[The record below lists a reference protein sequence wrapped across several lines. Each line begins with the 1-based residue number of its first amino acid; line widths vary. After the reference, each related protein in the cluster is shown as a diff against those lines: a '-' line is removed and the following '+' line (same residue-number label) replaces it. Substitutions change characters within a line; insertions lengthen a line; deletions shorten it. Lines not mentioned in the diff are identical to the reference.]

1 MDGNSRLPQTG
12 TVSYHLLE
20 LTAICGE
27 FPACLLMR
35 IPGSTSY
42 KESVITSL
50 KKDGLLKTYYRD
62 KLRGYRLSRKARS
75 FLLKENPERFSF
87 FLTGNG
93 ETSRLKSEFPRR
105 LRLHR
110 VAEIFVS
117 MQNAGIRVFRD
128 EKPEIFS
135 AGGSPVPMLDCP
147 AYYSSREIKEIGI
160 DAVKIRGS
168 RMAGALLT
176 SSGIFVIYNGDSY
189 TMKWDYRAEIK
200 VQVFLKLLLCCERLP
215 GQYARTEVSGL
226 LLGNGLEHFYQIL
239 SAADT
244 ASRCFFLLD
253 GNYEHFYYLTNDQ
266 YGDTLLKLL
275 CSSEKITELN
285 RMLMQGLSPKDTG
298 LPIEH
303 DALGGDGSPVLFGYF
318 LDIPRINRFHTA
330 LQLQERTGTLVCFD
344 FQREVLH
351 RFCGDQVEF
360 STISFEK
367 FERRFFP

>member
-1 MDGNSRLPQTG
+1 MDGSSRLPRTD
-12 TVSYHLLE
+12 TISYHLLE

-27 FPACLLMR
+27 LPAYLLIR

-62 KLRGYRLSRKARS
+62 KLRGYRLGRKARG
-75 FLLKENPERFSF
+75 FLLEENPERFSF

-93 ETSRLKSEFPRR
+93 ETSRLKSEFTRR

-117 MQNAGIRVFRD
+117 MRNAGIRIFRD
-128 EKPEIFS
+128 EKPDIFS
-135 AGGSPVPMLDCP
+135 AGGSPVSTLDCP
-147 AYYSSREIKEIGI
+147 AFYGSREIKEVGI

-168 RMAGALLT
+168 RMAGALLAPA
-176 SSGIFVIYNGDSY
+176 GIFVTYNGDSY

-200 VQVFLKLLLCCERLP
+200 VQVFLKLLPCCERLP
-215 GQYARTEVSGL
+215 AQYARTEVSGL
-226 LLGNGLEHFYQIL
+226 LLGNGLEPFYQIL
-239 SAADT
+239 SSADT
-244 ASRCFFLLD
+244 SSRCFFLLD
-253 GNYEHFYYLTNDQ
+253 GNYEHFYYLTNDR

-275 CSSEKITELN
+275 CSPEKITQLD
-285 RMLMQGLSPKDTG
+285 RMLMQGFQPKDTG

-303 DALGGDGSPVLFGYF
+303 DALDRNGNPVLFGYF

-344 FQREVLH
+344 FQKEVLH
-351 RFCGDQVEF
+351 RFCGRQVEF

>member
-1 MDGNSRLPQTG
+1 MDVKSRFPRTD
-12 TVSYHLLE
+12 TVSFHLLE

-27 FPACLLMR
+27 LPADLLPR

-50 KKDGLLKTYYRD
+50 KKDGLLRTYYRD
-62 KLRGYRLSRKARS
+62 KLRGYRLGRRARA
-75 FLLKENPERFSF
+75 FLMEENPERFSF

-117 MQNAGIRVFRD
+117 MQNAGIRIFRD

-253 GNYEHFYYLTNDQ
+253 GNYEHFYYLTNDH
-266 YGDTLLKLL
+266 YGDMLLKLL
-275 CSSEKITELN
+275 CRPEKITELD
-285 RMLMQGLSPKDTG
+285 RMLMQGLSPKDAG

-303 DALGGDGSPVLFGYF
+303 DALDGNGSPVLFGYF

-330 LQLQERTGTLVCFD
+330 LQLQERMGTLVCFD
-344 FQREVLH
+344 FQKEVLH

>member
-1 MDGNSRLPQTG
+1 MDGNSRLPRTG
-12 TVSYHLLE
+12 TVSFHLLE

-27 FPACLLMR
+27 LPADLLPR

-62 KLRGYRLSRKARS
+62 KLRGYRLSRRARS
-75 FLLKENPERFSF
+75 FLLEENPERFSF

-117 MQNAGIRVFRD
+117 MQNAGIRIFRD

-135 AGGSPVPMLDCP
+135 AGGPPVPMLDCP

>member
-1 MDGNSRLPQTG
+1 MDGKNRFPQTD
-12 TVSYHLLE
+12 TICYHLLE

-27 FPACLLMR
+27 FPAGQLIR

-50 KKDGLLKTYYRD
+50 KKDGLMKTYYRD
-62 KLRGYRLSRKARS
+62 KLRGYRLGRKARR
-75 FLLKENPERFSF
+75 FLLEENPERFSF

-93 ETSRLKSEFPRR
+93 ETSRLKSEFSRR

-117 MQNAGIRVFRD
+117 MQNAGIRIFRD
-128 EKPEIFS
+128 EKPDIFS
-135 AGGSPVPMLDCP
+135 ATGSPVSKLDFP
-147 AYYSSREIKEIGI
+147 AFYSSREIKEVGI
-160 DAVKIRGS
+160 EAVKIRGS
-168 RMAGALLT
+168 RMAGTLLAP
-176 SSGIFVIYNGDSY
+176 SGIFAVYNGDSY

-215 GQYARTEVSGL
+215 GQYARSGVSGL
-226 LLGNGLEHFYQIL
+226 LLGDGLEDFYQIL
-239 SAADT
+239 CNADT

-253 GNYEHFYYLTNDQ
+253 GNYEHFYYLTSDR

-275 CSSEKITELN
+275 CSPEKVTELD
-285 RMLMQGLSPKDTG
+285 RMLMQGLYPKDTG

-303 DALGGDGSPVLFGYF
+303 DALDQNGNPVLLGYF

-330 LQLQERTGTLVCFD
+330 LQLQERTGTLICFD
-344 FQREVLH
+344 FQKEVLH
-351 RFCGDQVEF
+351 RFCDGQVEF

>member
-1 MDGNSRLPQTG
+1 MDGSSRLPRTD
-12 TVSYHLLE
+12 TISYHLLE

-27 FPACLLMR
+27 LPAYLLMR

-62 KLRGYRLSRKARS
+62 KLRGYRLGRKARS
-75 FLLKENPERFSF
+75 FLLEENPERFSF

-93 ETSRLKSEFPRR
+93 ETSRLKSEFTRR

-117 MQNAGIRVFRD
+117 MRNAGIRIFRD
-128 EKPEIFS
+128 EKPDIFS
-135 AGGSPVPMLDCP
+135 AGGSPVSTLDCP
-147 AYYSSREIKEIGI
+147 AFYGSREIKEVGI

-168 RMAGALLT
+168 RMAGALLAPA
-176 SSGIFVIYNGDSY
+176 GIFVTYNGDSY

-215 GQYARTEVSGL
+215 AQYARTEVSGL
-226 LLGNGLEHFYQIL
+226 LLGNGLEPFYQIL
-239 SAADT
+239 SSADT
-244 ASRCFFLLD
+244 SSRCFFLLD
-253 GNYEHFYYLTNDQ
+253 GNYEHFYYLTNDR

-275 CSSEKITELN
+275 CSPEKVTELDH
-285 RMLMQGLSPKDTG
+285 MLMQGFQPKDTG

-303 DALGGDGSPVLFGYF
+303 DALDGNGNPVLFGYF

-330 LQLQERTGTLVCFD
+330 LQLQERTGTLICFD
-344 FQREVLH
+344 FQKEVLH
-351 RFCGDQVEF
+351 RFCGGQVEF

>member
-1 MDGNSRLPQTG
+1 MDGNSRFPRTG

-75 FLLKENPERFSF
+75 FLLEENPERFSF

-117 MQNAGIRVFRD
+117 MQNAGIQVFRD

-135 AGGSPVPMLDCP
+135 ARGSPVPMLDCP
-147 AYYSSREIKEIGI
+147 AYYSSREIKETGI

-168 RMAGALLT
+168 RMAGALLAP
-176 SSGIFVIYNGDSY
+176 SGIFVVYNGDSY

-215 GQYARTEVSGL
+215 DQYARTEVSGL

-253 GNYEHFYYLTNDQ
+253 GNYEHFYYLTNDR

-275 CSSEKITELN
+275 CSPEKVRSLDHL
-285 RMLMQGLSPKDTG
+285 LMQGFHPKDTG

-303 DALGGDGSPVLFGYF
+303 DALDRNGNPVLFGYF

-330 LQLQERTGTLVCFD
+330 LQLQERTGTLICFD

-351 RFCGDQVEF
+351 RFCGGQVEF

>member
-1 MDGNSRLPQTG
+1 
-12 TVSYHLLE
+12 
-20 LTAICGE
+20 
-27 FPACLLMR
+27 
-35 IPGSTSY
+35 
-42 KESVITSL
+42 
-50 KKDGLLKTYYRD
+50 
-62 KLRGYRLSRKARS
+62 
-75 FLLKENPERFSF
+75 
-87 FLTGNG
+87 
-93 ETSRLKSEFPRR
+93 
-105 LRLHR
+105 
-110 VAEIFVS
+110 
-117 MQNAGIRVFRD
+117 
-128 EKPEIFS
+128 
-135 AGGSPVPMLDCP
+135 
-147 AYYSSREIKEIGI
+147 
-160 DAVKIRGS
+160 
-168 RMAGALLT
+168 
-176 SSGIFVIYNGDSY
+176 
-189 TMKWDYRAEIK
+189 MKWDYRAEIK

-215 GQYARTEVSGL
+215 GQYARAEVSGL

-303 DALGGDGSPVLFGYF
+303 DALDGDGSPVLFGYF

-330 LQLQERTGTLVCFD
+330 LRLQERTGTLVCFD

-367 FERRFFP
+367 FETSKAGPAKAGTKTDSESSIKARPKSRDKACGKRGGEGTGTWRTAESAIPSGIWAGKGCPCRNRICGQGFHHVLKQNCYGTARSGAVK

>member
-1 MDGNSRLPQTG
+1 MDGNSRLPRTG
-12 TVSYHLLE
+12 TVSFHLLE

-27 FPACLLMR
+27 LPTDLLPR

-62 KLRGYRLSRKARS
+62 KLRGYRLSRRARS
-75 FLLKENPERFSF
+75 FLLEENPERFSF

-117 MQNAGIRVFRD
+117 MQNAGIRIFRD

-135 AGGSPVPMLDCP
+135 AGGPPVPMLDCP

-303 DALGGDGSPVLFGYF
+303 DALDGDGSPVLFGYF

-330 LQLQERTGTLVCFD
+330 LQLQERTGTLICFD
-344 FQREVLH
+344 FQKEVLH
-351 RFCGDQVEF
+351 RFCGGQAEF

>member
-1 MDGNSRLPQTG
+1 MDGSSRLPRTD
-12 TVSYHLLE
+12 TISYHLLE

-27 FPACLLMR
+27 LPAYLLMR

-62 KLRGYRLSRKARS
+62 KLRGYRLGRKARS
-75 FLLKENPERFSF
+75 FLLEENPERFSF

-93 ETSRLKSEFPRR
+93 ETSRLKSEFTRR

-117 MQNAGIRVFRD
+117 MRNAGIRIFRD
-128 EKPEIFS
+128 EKPDIFS
-135 AGGSPVPMLDCP
+135 AGGSPVSTLDCP
-147 AYYSSREIKEIGI
+147 AFYSSREIKEVGI

-168 RMAGALLT
+168 RMAGALLAPA
-176 SSGIFVIYNGDSY
+176 GIFVTYNGDSY

-215 GQYARTEVSGL
+215 AQYARTEVSGL
-226 LLGNGLEHFYQIL
+226 LLGNGLEPFYQIL
-239 SAADT
+239 SSADT
-244 ASRCFFLLD
+244 SSRCFFLLD
-253 GNYEHFYYLTNDQ
+253 GNYEHFYYLTNDR

-275 CSSEKITELN
+275 CSPEKVTELDH
-285 RMLMQGLSPKDTG
+285 MLMQGFQPKDTG

-303 DALGGDGSPVLFGYF
+303 DALDRNGNPVLFGYF

-344 FQREVLH
+344 FQKEVLH
-351 RFCGDQVEF
+351 RFCGRQVEF

>member
-1 MDGNSRLPQTG
+1 MDGNSRLPRTG

-75 FLLKENPERFSF
+75 FLLGENPERFSF

-147 AYYSSREIKEIGI
+147 AYYSSREIKETGI
-160 DAVKIRGS
+160 DQRRGEAP
-168 RMAGALLT
+168 RADAG
-176 SSGIFVIYNGDSY
+176 
-189 TMKWDYRAEIK
+189 
-200 VQVFLKLLLCCERLP
+200 
-215 GQYARTEVSGL
+215 
-226 LLGNGLEHFYQIL
+226 
-239 SAADT
+239 
-244 ASRCFFLLD
+244 
-253 GNYEHFYYLTNDQ
+253 
-266 YGDTLLKLL
+266 
-275 CSSEKITELN
+275 
-285 RMLMQGLSPKDTG
+285 
-298 LPIEH
+298 
-303 DALGGDGSPVLFGYF
+303 
-318 LDIPRINRFHTA
+318 
-330 LQLQERTGTLVCFD
+330 
-344 FQREVLH
+344 
-351 RFCGDQVEF
+351 
-360 STISFEK
+360 
-367 FERRFFP
+367 

>member
-1 MDGNSRLPQTG
+1 MQDKNGFPREGTISR
-12 TVSYHLLE
+12 HLLE
-20 LTAICGE
+20 LTAVCGE
-27 FPACLLMR
+27 FPLPLLLR

-50 KKDGLLKTYYRD
+50 KKDGFLRTYYRD
-62 KLRGYRLSRKARS
+62 KLRGYRLGRKAKS
-75 FLLKENPERFSF
+75 FLLAENPERFSF

-93 ETSRLKSEFPRR
+93 ETHKLKSEFSRR

-110 VAEIFVS
+110 VAEILVT
-117 MQNAGIRVFRD
+117 MQNAGIQIFRD
-128 EKPEIFS
+128 EKPCIFS
-135 AGGSPVPMLDCP
+135 VRGSPVKSVDAP
-147 AYYSSREIKEIGI
+147 AFYGSREIKEIGME
-160 DAVKIRGS
+160 AVKIRGS
-168 RMAGALLT
+168 RMAGALLAP
-176 SSGIFVIYNGDSY
+176 SGLFTVYNGDSY

-226 LLGNGLEHFYQIL
+226 LLGNGLEDFYQIL

-244 ASRCFFLLD
+244 GSRCFFLLD
-253 GNYEHFYYLTNDQ
+253 GNYEHFYYLTNDH
-266 YGDTLLKLL
+266 YGEALLKLL
-275 CSSEKITELN
+275 CDPVKTTKLDN
-285 RMLMQGLSPKDTG
+285 LLMQGFTPKDAG

-303 DALGGDGSPVLFGYF
+303 DALDQSGNPVLFGYF

-330 LQLQERTGTLVCFD
+330 LQLQGRNGTLICFD
-344 FQREVLH
+344 FQKEVLH
-351 RFCGDQVEF
+351 RFCGGQAEF

>member
-1 MDGNSRLPQTG
+1 MHDKNSFPREDTI
-12 TVSYHLLE
+12 SYHLLE

-27 FPACLLMR
+27 FPVPLLIR
-35 IPGSTSY
+35 LPCSTSY
-42 KESVITSL
+42 KESVITFL
-50 KKDGLLKTYYRD
+50 KKEGLLRTYYRD
-62 KLRGYRLSRKARS
+62 KLRGYRLGRRAKS
-75 FLLKENPERFSF
+75 FLLAENPERFSF

-93 ETSRLKSEFPRR
+93 ETHKLKSEFSRR

-110 VAEIFVS
+110 VAEIFVT
-117 MQNAGIRVFRD
+117 MQNAGVRIFRD
-128 EKPEIFS
+128 EKPEVFS
-135 AGGSPVPMLDCP
+135 SRGSPVQSLDIP
-147 AYYSSREIKEIGI
+147 AFYSSREIKEIGVE
-160 DAVKIRGS
+160 AVKIRGS
-168 RMAGALLT
+168 RMAGALLAP
-176 SSGIFVIYNGDSY
+176 SGIFATYNGDSY

-215 GQYARTEVSGL
+215 AQYSRTEISGL

-239 SAADT
+239 SGADT
-244 ASRCFFLLD
+244 GSRCFFLLD
-253 GNYEHFYYLTNDQ
+253 GNYEHFYYLTNDH

-275 CSSEKITELN
+275 CSPEKITELD

-303 DALGGDGSPVLFGYF
+303 DALDVNGSPVLFGYF

-344 FQREVLH
+344 FQKEVLH
-351 RFCGDQVEF
+351 RFCGRQVEF